1 MQDFYVYPAIFG
13 YEDENKQVGVY
24 FPDIPGCTAQGTGYA
39 EAIEQAQGAL
49 SLHLWSMEEDGDYIP
64 APSRIQDIKT
74 EDDEFVTIIKV
85 FMPAYRQVMDSHA
98 ENRTVTLPHWLNKAA
113 KSAGVNFSQLLQEA
127 IIQKLGISSNF
138 MSERQS
144 A

>member
-39 EAIEQAQGAL
+39 DAVEQAQGAL

-64 APSRIQDIKT
+64 APSRIQDIKPDT
-74 EDDEFVTIIKV
+74 DEFVTIVKV
-85 FMPAYRQVMDSHA
+85 FMPAYRKEMSSRA
-98 ENRTVTLPHWLNKAA
+98 ENKTITLPHWLNQAA
-113 KSAGVNFSQLLQEA
+113 KKAKINFSQLMQEA
-127 IIQKLGISSNF
+127 IMQKLGISN
-138 MSERQS
+138 EI
-144 A
+144 AIN